1 MQVASD
7 GTRDGTVLKSRSD
20 FHRTAHL
27 AHTNGTLQAAPAEQ
41 DPGQV
46 VGDRTESG
54 NAEGFTFQI
63 LELVDFRLHKES

>member
-1 MQVASD
+1 MQVAGD
-7 GTRDGTVLKSRSD
+7 GTRNGPVLKSRSD

-46 VGDRTESG
+46 VGDRAESG
-54 NAEGFTFQI
+54 NAEGFTFEI
-63 LELVDFRLHKES
+63 FEPVDFRLNEEP